1 MFVKRAWI
9 NMFIIARRKMW
20 CESYKYILI
29 EKFAFIQNIIISLF
43 QDLNFI
49 LPFLLNV
56 INYVL
61 PYFQVFGYDLFCS
74 HFKTS
79 SQYTQLNYLTN
90 NILILI
96 FTVFF
101 PLTVARFGKIC
112 AYLESA
118 QNSLQNNTQICLLF
132 KNVFYFLISS
142 TKFKKKSYF
151 FRFEKKSCL
160 CSLRIN

>member
-1 MFVKRAWI
+1 M
-9 NMFIIARRKMW
+9 
-20 CESYKYILI
+20 
-29 EKFAFIQNIIISLF
+29 F

-61 PYFQVFGYDLFCS
+61 PYFQVFGYDPFCS
-74 HFKTS
+74 HFKTG

-96 FTVFF
+96 FKVFF

-118 QNSLQNNTQICLLF
+118 QNSLQNNTQIAEFLKQFLF
-132 KNVFYFLISS
+132 
-142 TKFKKKSYF
+142 SYF
-151 FRFEKKSCL
+151 
-160 CSLRIN
+160 